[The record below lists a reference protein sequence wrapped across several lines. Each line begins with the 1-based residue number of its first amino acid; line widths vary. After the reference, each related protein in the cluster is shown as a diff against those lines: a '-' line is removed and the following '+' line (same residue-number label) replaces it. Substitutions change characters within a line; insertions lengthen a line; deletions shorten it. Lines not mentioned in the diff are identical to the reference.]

1 MSSATAVAERE
12 GVFASRSFRQYYIGQ
27 AFSMAGDGLRT
38 LAIPLLVYR
47 LTGSA
52 LSTGVAYACEFVPFA
67 FLSVPA
73 GSLAD
78 RVDRRALMIGAD
90 VVRFLVMVAMAVLFL
105 RHALPVA
112 GVYAGLVVLSIGAAV
127 FMGGQS
133 SSIPFLLG
141 KERATAAQAALMG
154 ADSVSQM
161 ALPAAGGALLA
172 AFGPLPA
179 LLLNA
184 LTYLVSQ
191 YSLSRI
197 PTLGPEK
204 TSGLPNGR
212 ELVEDMRTGFRLLF
226 ADPGMRAQ
234 SFIGL
239 TLNIV
244 GFGGFTILI
253 PFLKRGFG
261 ASDYQVSLFWM
272 IAGVGAVAGSV
283 FASKFARR
291 WPFGRALTTA
301 YIVDTILFIPVVL
314 THNLWIAGLFW
325 AIGNAC
331 VQFEISQVIGF
342 RLRVIHED
350 YVGRVFGAVRLL
362 VLCGVP
368 IGTLFFGYVADH
380 YGARAGMTISALA
393 CLAVAVVAI
402 SSPTIRGETR

>member
-1 MSSATAVAERE
+1 
-12 GVFASRSFRQYYIGQ
+12 
-27 AFSMAGDGLRT
+27 
-38 LAIPLLVYR
+38 
-47 LTGSA
+47 
-52 LSTGVAYACEFVPFA
+52 
-67 FLSVPA
+67 
-73 GSLAD
+73 
-78 RVDRRALMIGAD
+78 
-90 VVRFLVMVAMAVLFL
+90 
-105 RHALPVA
+105 
-112 GVYAGLVVLSIGAAV
+112 VLSIGAAV

-154 ADSVSQM
+154 AESVSQM

-197 PTLGPEK
+197 PTLGPEN
-204 TSGLPNGR
+204 TSGVPTAR
-212 ELVEDMRTGFRLLF
+212 EMIGDTRTGFRLLF
-226 ADPGMRAQ
+226 ADAGMRAQ
-234 SFIGL
+234 SYIGL

-272 IAGVGAVAGSV
+272 IAGFGAVAGSA
-283 FASKFARR
+283 FASRFARR
-291 WPFGRALTTA
+291 WPFGRALTIA
-301 YIVDTILFIPVVL
+301 YVVDTVLFVPVVL
-314 THNLWIAGLFW
+314 THNIWVAGVFW
-325 AIGNAC
+325 AIANAC

-342 RLRVIHED
+342 RLRVIPEE

-368 IGTLFFGYVADH
+368 LGTLFFGFVADR
-380 YGARAGMTISALA
+380 YGARTGMTISALA
-393 CLAVAVVAI
+393 CLTVALVAMA
-402 SSPTIRGETR
+402 SPTIRNERR